1 MFEGGQM
8 QNLVDIL
15 IMVGIA
21 FVAVLLIGIIFA
33 RLYRRSSK
41 ERSFVRTGLGGQ
53 KVVMDGGA
61 IVFPVFHDTML
72 VNMNTLKLE
81 VTRSGKDSL
90 FTKDRMRVDV
100 VVAFFV
106 RVVPTV
112 EGIANAAQTL
122 GERTLDPNALSLLV
136 EDKFVD
142 ALRAA
147 AVAMTMQELLD
158 KRQDFIQGVQNAVSE
173 DLLKN
178 GLELESVSL
187 TRIDQ
192 TSMAFFDANNAF
204 DAEGLTRLTEQTQRR
219 ARERNEIE
227 RDTAVAISKK
237 NFETTQLQLEIDRN
251 KRFAELAQTQ
261 AVSVREAE
269 QNTAVAKNRAERELE
284 AEQAKIS
291 AQRQVREAEVARDQ
305 FVRQRQAEAER
316 EVAIAQVEQQR
327 ATQIAEQ
334 SKAISIAQKS
344 EEQSQAEARA
354 NAARADAVKAAQAV
368 ITAEQIAIASRGKEV
383 ALVLAAQ
390 EAEQRAIGIKVDAEA
405 EREAAESK
413 AEAIRTLARANRDN
427 YEVEAAGK
435 QAINAAI
442 NTLSVAQLDLQAKLA
457 LIQALP
463 KIIEEAVRPM
473 EKIDSIRIM
482 QVDGLNGAGSN
493 GAEVHGNGAVAPPG
507 NLAEQ
512 AVGAALRYRAY
523 APVLDKLLQEVGLS
537 QTGLG
542 GLVTTAAAGN
552 ASTHS
557 SGIAP
562 VTNAGATTDASPN

>member
-1 MFEGGQM
+1 M

-15 IMVGIA
+15 IIVGIV
-21 FVAVLLIGIIFA
+21 FIGVLLVGIIFA

-41 ERSFVRTGLGGQ
+41 ERAFVRTGLGGQ

-122 GERTLDPNALSLLV
+122 GERTLDPGELSLLV

-142 ALRAA
+142 SLRAA

-187 TRIDQ
+187 TRVDQ
-192 TSMAFFDANNAF
+192 TSMSFFDANNAF

-237 NFETTQLQLEIDRN
+237 NFETAQLQLEIDRS

-269 QNTAVAKNRAERELE
+269 QNTAVAKNRAEREFE

-291 AQRQVREAEVARDQ
+291 AQRQTREAEVARDQ

-316 EVAIAQVEQQR
+316 EVAISQVEQQR

-354 NAARADAVKAAQAV
+354 NAARAEAVKAAQAV
-368 ITAEQIAIASRGKEV
+368 ITAEQIAIASREKEV

-413 AEAIRTLARANRDN
+413 AEAIRTLARANREN

-435 QAINAAI
+435 QAINSAI

-457 LIQALP
+457 LISALP
-463 KIIEEAVRPM
+463 RIIEEAVRPM
-473 EKIDSIRIM
+473 ERIDSIRIM
-482 QVDGLNGAGSN
+482 QVEGLNGGGSN
-493 GAEVHGNGAVAPPG
+493 GAAGVHENGAVAPSG

-537 QTGLG
+537 QG
-542 GLVTTAAAGN
+542 GLSGLVANAQGHVMPNSGPAG
-552 ASTHS
+552 A
-557 SGIAP
+557 AP
-562 VTNAGATTDASPN
+562 VVPSAPATEA

>member
-1 MFEGGQM
+1 MLGLDDRET
-8 QNLVDIL
+8 QNMIDIL
-15 IMVGIA
+15 ILVGIGFIA
-21 FVAVLLIGIIFA
+21 FIALGLIFA

-61 IVFPVFHDTML
+61 IVFPVFHDTIL

-81 VTRSGKDSL
+81 VTRYGKDSL

-122 GERTLDPNALSLLV
+122 GQRTLDPGELSLLV

-192 TSMAFFDANNAF
+192 TSMQFFDANNAF

-237 NFETTQLQLEIDRN
+237 NFEAAQLQLDIDRS
-251 KRFAELAQTQ
+251 KRFAELSQTQ
-261 AVSVREAE
+261 DVSSREAE
-269 QNTAVAKNRAERELE
+269 QAAIVAKVRAERELD
-284 AEQAKIS
+284 AEQAKI
-291 AQRQVREAEVARDQ
+291 AAHRQIREAEVARDQ
-305 FVRQRQAEAER
+305 LVRQRQAEAER

-354 NAARADAVKAAQAV
+354 NAARAEAVKSAQAV
-368 ITAEQIAIASRGKEV
+368 ITAEQIAIASRDKDI

-390 EAEQRAIGIKVDAEA
+390 EAEQRAIGLKVDAEA
-405 EREAAESK
+405 EREAAESR
-413 AEAIRTLARANRDN
+413 AEAIRTLARANREN

-435 QAINAAI
+435 QAINSAI
-442 NTLSVAQLDLQAKLA
+442 NTLSVAQIDLQAKLA

-463 KIIEEAVRPM
+463 KIIEEAVKPM

-482 QVDGLNGAGSN
+482 QVDGLNGAGGAAGAQAN
-493 GAEVHGNGAVAPPG
+493 GATASSG

-537 QTGLG
+537 QSGIG
-542 GLVTTAAAGN
+542 GLVATAQAPSVTVQSSDPPPADRAA
-552 ASTHS
+552 S
-557 SGIAP
+557 
-562 VTNAGATTDASPN
+562 

>member
-1 MFEGGQM
+1 MFELGNQSFV
-8 QNLVDIL
+8 NTA
-15 IMVGIA
+15 IMVGIV
-21 FVAVLLIGIIFA
+21 FVALLFLGFMLA
-33 RLYRRSSK
+33 RLYRRCSK

-61 IVFPVFHDTML
+61 LVIGIVHDVIL

-122 GERTLDPNALSLLV
+122 GQRTLDPGELSLLV

-187 TRIDQ
+187 TRVDQ
-192 TSMAFFDANNAF
+192 TPMQFFDANNAF

-237 NFETTQLQLEIDRN
+237 NFEATQLQLEIDRN

-261 AVSVREAE
+261 AVSAREAE
-269 QNTAVAKNRAERELE
+269 QAAIVAKARAERELE
-284 AEQAKIS
+284 AEQAKIA

-305 FVRQRQAEAER
+305 VVRQRQAEAER

-354 NAARADAVKAAQAV
+354 NAARAEAVKAAQAV
-368 ITAEQIAIASRGKEV
+368 ITAEQVAAASREKEV

-390 EAEQRAIGIKVDAEA
+390 EAEQRAIGVKVEAEA
-405 EREAAESK
+405 EREAAEST
-413 AEAIRTLARANRDN
+413 AEAIRTLARANREN

-442 NTLSVAQLDLQAKLA
+442 NTLSNAQLELQAKLA

-463 KIIEEAVRPM
+463 KIIEEAVKPI

-482 QVDGLNGAGSN
+482 QVDGLNGSGGGAN
-493 GAEVHGNGAVAPPG
+493 GAAVHDGGAGAPSG

-523 APVLDKLLQEVGLS
+523 APVLDKLLQDVGLS
-537 QTGLG
+537 SNGLG
-542 GLVTTAAAGN
+542 GLMTAAQ
-552 ASTHS
+552 
-557 SGIAP
+557 AP
-562 VTNAGATTDASPN
+562 GTAAVVAAAPAPAATDTN

>member
-1 MFEGGQM
+1 MFGPGNT
-8 QNLVDIL
+8 QNLIDMA
-15 IMVGIA
+15 IMVGIGLFA
-21 FVAVLLIGIIFA
+21 LLAILFIFA

-61 IVFPVFHDTML
+61 LVIGVVHDIIL

-122 GERTLDPNALSLLV
+122 GQRTLDPGELSLLV

-142 ALRAA
+142 SLRAA

-192 TSMAFFDANNAF
+192 TSMQFFDANNAF

-237 NFETTQLQLEIDRN
+237 NFEATQLQLEIDRS

-261 AVSVREAE
+261 AVQVREAE
-269 QNTAVAKNRAERELE
+269 QSAMVAKNRAERELE
-284 AEQAKIS
+284 AEQAKIA

-305 FVRQRQAEAER
+305 IVRQRQADAER
-316 EVAIAQVEQQR
+316 EVAISQVEQQR

-334 SKAISIAQKS
+334 VKAISIAQKS

-354 NAARADAVKAAQAV
+354 NAARAEAVKAAQAV
-368 ITAEQIAIASRGKEV
+368 ITAEQIAVASRDKEV

-413 AEAIRTLARANRDN
+413 AAAIRTLASANREN
-427 YEVEAAGK
+427 YTVEAAGK

-442 NTLSVAQLDLQAKLA
+442 NTLSTAQLDLQAKLA

-463 KIIEEAVRPM
+463 KIIEEAVKPM

-482 QVDGLNGAGSN
+482 QVDGLNGSG
-493 GAEVHGNGAVAPPG
+493 GGNGAGVHENGAAAPAG

-537 QTGLG
+537 QSGLS
-542 GLVTTAAAGN
+542 GLVTAAQTAPSVVV
-552 ASTHS
+552 ASAPEPSS
-557 SGIAP
+557 SGAA
-562 VTNAGATTDASPN
+562 N

>member
-1 MFEGGQM
+1 MFGPGNTQS
-8 QNLVDIL
+8 L
-15 IMVGIA
+15 IDMAVMVGIGLFA
-21 FVAVLLIGIIFA
+21 LLAILFIFA

-61 IVFPVFHDTML
+61 LVIGVVHDIIL

-122 GERTLDPNALSLLV
+122 GQRTLDPGELSLLV

-142 ALRAA
+142 SLRAA

-192 TSMAFFDANNAF
+192 TPMNFFDANNAF

-237 NFETTQLQLEIDRN
+237 NFEAAQLQLEIDRS

-261 AVSVREAE
+261 AVQVREAE
-269 QNTAVAKNRAERELE
+269 QSSMVAKNRAERELE

-291 AQRQVREAEVARDQ
+291 AQRQVREAEVSRDQ
-305 FVRQRQAEAER
+305 IVRQRQADAER
-316 EVAIAQVEQQR
+316 EVSISQVEQQR

-334 SKAISIAQKS
+334 TKAISIAQKS

-354 NAARADAVKAAQAV
+354 NLARAEAVKAAQAV
-368 ITAEQIAIASRGKEV
+368 ITAEQIAVASRDKEV

-413 AEAIRTLARANRDN
+413 AAAIRTLASANREN
-427 YEVEAAGK
+427 YIVEAAGK

-442 NTLSVAQLDLQAKLA
+442 NTLSGAQLDLQAKLA

-463 KIIEEAVRPM
+463 RIIEEAVKPM

-482 QVDGLNGAGSN
+482 QVDGLNGAGGGN
-493 GAEVHGNGAVAPPG
+493 GATAHENGAVAPAG

-537 QTGLG
+537 QSGLG
-542 GLVTTAAAGN
+542 GLVTAAQTSPAIV
-552 ASTHS
+552 AAPEPS
-557 SGIAP
+557 SGT
-562 VTNAGATTDASPN
+562 TN

>member
-1 MFEGGQM
+1 MLGLGEAQT
-8 QNLVDIL
+8 QNVINMSIL
-15 IMVGIA
+15 VGIG
-21 FVAVLLIGIIFA
+21 FVALIVIGFIFA

-61 IVFPVFHDTML
+61 IVFPVFHDTIL

-122 GERTLDPNALSLLV
+122 GQRTLDPGELSLLV

-192 TSMAFFDANNAF
+192 TSMNFFDANNAF

-237 NFETTQLQLEIDRN
+237 NFETAQLQLEIDRN

-269 QNTAVAKNRAERELE
+269 QSAMVAKNRAERELE

-305 FVRQRQAEAER
+305 FVRQRQADAER
-316 EVAIAQVEQQR
+316 EVSISQVEQQR

-354 NAARADAVKAAQAV
+354 NAARAEAVKSAQAV
-368 ITAEQIAIASRGKEV
+368 ITAEQIAVASREKEV

-413 AEAIRTLARANRDN
+413 AAAIRTLASANREN
-427 YEVEAAGK
+427 YAVEAAGK
-435 QAINAAI
+435 QAINSAI
-442 NTLSVAQLDLQAKLA
+442 NTLSGAQLDLQAKLA

-463 KIIEEAVRPM
+463 KIIEEAVKPM

-482 QVDGLNGAGSN
+482 QVDGLNGAG
-493 GAEVHGNGAVAPPG
+493 GNGAGVHENGAAAPSG

-537 QTGLG
+537 QSGLN
-542 GLVTTAAAGN
+542 GLVTAAQSATPPVVA
-552 ASTHS
+552 ASQ
-557 SGIAP
+557 P
-562 VTNAGATTDASPN
+562 PAS

>member
-1 MFEGGQM
+1 MSVLGNH
-8 QNLVDIL
+8 QNLVDIA
-15 IMVGIA
+15 IMVGIGFFA
-21 FVAVLLIGIIFA
+21 LLAIMFIFA

-61 IVFPVFHDTML
+61 LVIGIVHDTIL

-122 GERTLDPNALSLLV
+122 GQRTLDPNELSLLV

-142 ALRAA
+142 SLRAA

-187 TRIDQ
+187 TRVDQ
-192 TSMAFFDANNAF
+192 TPMQFFDANNAF

-227 RDTAVAISKK
+227 RDTAVAIAKK
-237 NFETTQLQLEIDRN
+237 NFETTQLQLEIDRS

-269 QNTAVAKNRAERELE
+269 QASLVAKNRAERELE
-284 AEQAKIS
+284 AEQAKIA

-305 FVRQRQAEAER
+305 IVRQRQAEAER
-316 EVAIAQVEQQR
+316 EVSISQVEQQR

-354 NAARADAVKAAQAV
+354 NTARAEAVKAAQAV
-368 ITAEQIAIASRGKEV
+368 ITAEQIAVASREKEV

-390 EAEQRAIGIKVDAEA
+390 EAERRAIGVKVEAEA

-413 AEAIRTLARANRDN
+413 AEAIRTLARANREN

-435 QAINAAI
+435 QAINSAI
-442 NTLSVAQLDLQAKLA
+442 NTLSNAQLELQAKLA
-457 LIQALP
+457 LITALP
-463 KIIEEAVRPM
+463 KIIEEAVKPI

-482 QVDGLNGAGSN
+482 QVDGLNSSGGGSANGAGAHDAAA
-493 GAEVHGNGAVAPPG
+493 GAPSG

-523 APVLDKLLQEVGLS
+523 APVLDKLLQDVGLS
-537 QTGLG
+537 PNGLG
-542 GLVTTAAAGN
+542 GLVTAAQAPAAATVITPAAP
-552 ASTHS
+552 ASTS
-557 SGIAP
+557 
-562 VTNAGATTDASPN
+562 N